1 MTTDVLTYAQ
11 QLAQFRALGNSYLF
25 ELTQEQI
32 ERAFST
38 HPSARENKEATHV
51 LFDPIG

>member
-1 MTTDVLTYAQ
+1 MTSKVLTFTE
-11 QLAQFRALGNSYLF
+11 QLAQFRSVANSYLF

-38 HPSARENKEATHV
+38 TTPPEDTKEV
-51 LFDPIG
+51 MP